1 MYPLEDIRKTI
12 ESDLER
18 FDSFYKESVK
28 SSNLLLNRI
37 MIYTLKHKGKQIR
50 PMLVLLSARLW
61 GDVNESTL
69 RAATFIELLH
79 NATLIHDDV
88 VDNAKKRRGFLS
100 VNAIWKNKIAVLAGD
115 YLLAKGMMIA
125 LNHNDFDM
133 LNMISETVRMMS
145 EGEIVQMDIA
155 RRLNVTEEKYY
166 EIIEKKTAS
175 LTASCCAIGTASTNA
190 PHDKIQKMKR
200 FGHYAG
206 MAFQIRDDVFDYQ
219 PDNKSGKDYGNDLKE
234 HVLTLPLIH
243 LLDKSSP
250 LERKKIIWQIRH
262 RNNDKKTRQYIIDK
276 VHDNGC
282 IKYAEDK
289 MNEFIRLAMNELQ
302 DVQDSIYKE
311 TLITLLMYCA
321 KRDM

>member
-145 EGEIVQMDIA
+145 EGEIAQMDIA

-166 EIIEKKTAS
+166 EIIEKKTAW
-175 LTASCCAIGTASTNA
+175 L
-190 PHDKIQKMKR
+190 
-200 FGHYAG
+200 
-206 MAFQIRDDVFDYQ
+206 
-219 PDNKSGKDYGNDLKE
+219 KD
-234 HVLTLPLIH
+234 
-243 LLDKSSP
+243 S
-250 LERKKIIWQIRH
+250 
-262 RNNDKKTRQYIIDK
+262 
-276 VHDNGC
+276 
-282 IKYAEDK
+282 
-289 MNEFIRLAMNELQ
+289 
-302 DVQDSIYKE
+302 
-311 TLITLLMYCA
+311 
-321 KRDM
+321 